1 MSECGVIPKKINISS
16 SESNS
21 IKDDQALEEE
31 AQREMQEANEMIER
45 LEREEQEREMREAEE
60 EIQKELME

>member
-1 MSECGVIPKKINISS
+1 MSDCGVIPKKINISS

-31 AQREMQEANEMIER
+31 AQREMQEANEMIEQ
-45 LEREEQEREMREAEE
+45 LEREE
-60 EIQKELME
+60 